1 MEIQT
6 NKYQTPITDELLE
19 KYPEEVREQLFDFI
33 NNVDFI
39 KWLISPNRPYAK
51 DCPHD
56 EDGRVIVDLAHPHIV
71 QDMDYFRQP
80 ALHFIKHGCYTFL
93 RPNSNPHSEYRKF
106 WAEEKRRCYEGYVRE
121 SDGEW
126 ITGYCYWFLNY
137 NPMMINR
144 IIKGTKRAERVES
157 FPYFFEGIYWRFHYL
172 QQAKG
177 TYRSNS
183 SGGLLLPYLRLPIR
197 GRLSG

>member
-1 MEIQT
+1 MEIKT
-6 NKYQTPITDELLE
+6 NEYQTPITNELLE

-56 EDGRVIVDLAHPHIV
+56 QTGRVIVDLAPPHIV
-71 QDMDYFRQP
+71 KDMDYFRQP

-106 WAEEKRRCYEGYVRE
+106 WTEEKRRC
-121 SDGEW
+121 
-126 ITGYCYWFLNY
+126 
-137 NPMMINR
+137 
-144 IIKGTKRAERVES
+144 
-157 FPYFFEGIYWRFHYL
+157 
-172 QQAKG
+172 
-177 TYRSNS
+177 
-183 SGGLLLPYLRLPIR
+183 
-197 GRLSG
+197 